1 MDKVLAGVG
10 ACAWGEVPYG
20 ELAPYLLQNVPV
32 KWDFKPKSVL
42 VAAFPYY
49 AGESEGN
56 LSLYARGRDYHRVV
70 TKRLTIAAQGLQALH
85 PAGKW
90 LVGSDASPL
99 PEVYAGVRAGLG
111 QRGRNGL
118 LSVPGWGS
126 YVFLGTIAVSWG
138 PIGVHGGLLEGEKG
152 SIRVPKRPTG
162 VHQEWMETCASCG
175 KCAAACPGG
184 ALGEGR
190 VEVEQCLSHLTQKK
204 GELTPEQ
211 KTLVAGHGR
220 IWGCDICQQVCPH
233 NRHIPLTPLE
243 EFSGGL
249 MDSLTPGD
257 VEGKTRR
264 QFEAAF
270 PQRAF
275 TWRGPGVLR
284 RNMVLRE
291 ERIENNL

>member
-10 ACAWGEVPYG
+10 ACAWGEVAY
-20 ELAPYLLQNVPV
+20 ERLAPYLLQNVSI
-32 KWDFKPKSVL
+32 KWDFAPKSVL

-49 AGESEGN
+49 AGASEGN
-56 LSLYARGRDYHRVV
+56 LSLYARGKDYHQVV
-70 TKRLTIAAQGLQALH
+70 TRRLTLAAQGLQALH
-85 PAGKW
+85 PGGKW
-90 LVGSDASPL
+90 LVGSDSSPL
-99 PEVYAGVRAGLG
+99 PEVYAGVLAGLG

-126 YVFLGTIAVSWG
+126 FVFLGTIAVSWG
-138 PIGVHGGLLEGEKG
+138 PIGVHGGLLDGGTG
-152 SIRVPKRPTG
+152 SIQVPKGPAG
-162 VHQEWMETCASCG
+162 FHGDPMGCISCG
-175 KCAAACPGG
+175 RCAAACPGG
-184 ALGEGR
+184 ALKEGK

-204 GELTPEQ
+204 GELTQEQ
-211 KTLVAGHGR
+211 KRLVAAHGR

-233 NRHIPLTPLE
+233 NEGVPLTPLE
-243 EFSGGL
+243 EFSQGL
-249 MDSLTPGD
+249 VDSLTPGD

-275 TWRGPGVLR
+275 TWRGPGVPR
-284 RNMVLRE
+284 RNMALRE